1 MLGDGC
7 WWILFGL
14 ILFTITQHPTPN
26 TRINYLRPPWPPPLK
41 LPPPRL
47 PPPLKLPP
55 PRLPPPPNERP
66 EELPLNERLGALLPP
81 LNERPEELL
90 PNERLGAL
98 LRLNERFEEPLPN
111 ERLGALLP
119 LDMLEPDL
127 EIPRSA
133 PTVWRVLL
141 SWL

>member
-47 PPPLKLPP
+47 PPPL
-55 PRLPPPPNERP
+55 
-66 EELPLNERLGALLPP
+66 NERLGALLPP
-81 LNERPEELL
+81 PNERPEELL

>member
-1 MLGDGC
+1 MSGDGC

-14 ILFTITQHPTPN
+14 ILFTITQHLTPN
-26 TRINYLRPPWPPPLK
+26 TRINYLRPPWPPPCPPWPPPLK

-47 PPPLKLPP
+47 PPPL
-55 PRLPPPPNERP
+55 
-66 EELPLNERLGALLPP
+66 NERLGALLPP
-81 LNERPEELL
+81 PNERPEELL